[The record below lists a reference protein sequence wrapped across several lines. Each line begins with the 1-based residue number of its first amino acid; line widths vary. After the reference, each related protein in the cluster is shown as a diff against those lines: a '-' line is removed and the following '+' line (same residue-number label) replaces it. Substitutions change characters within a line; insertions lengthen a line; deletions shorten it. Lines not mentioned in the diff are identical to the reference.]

1 MNEFSEIWVYLR
13 TTPLMHLTLTLVA
26 YQIGNWIYK
35 KTNLNPLFNPV
46 LIAMIIIV
54 PILLFSKT
62 NYSEYF
68 QGAQFVHF
76 LLGPATVALAIP
88 LYQQFEKVKK
98 SATAISISIFTGSLT
113 AMLSALLIGKMLN
126 ASNTTL
132 ISLAPKST
140 TTPIAMGITEQLG
153 GLPSLTAILVIVT
166 GIFGAMVG
174 PLILNF
180 LGIKNKK
187 ARGLA
192 IGTAS
197 HGIGTA
203 RAYQINKT
211 AGTFAGLAMGIN
223 ALATALLLPLIWNW
237 LF

>member
-113 AMLSALLIGKMLN
+113 A
-126 ASNTTL
+126 
-132 ISLAPKST
+132 
-140 TTPIAMGITEQLG
+140 
-153 GLPSLTAILVIVT
+153 
-166 GIFGAMVG
+166 
-174 PLILNF
+174 
-180 LGIKNKK
+180 
-187 ARGLA
+187 
-192 IGTAS
+192 
-197 HGIGTA
+197 
-203 RAYQINKT
+203 
-211 AGTFAGLAMGIN
+211 
-223 ALATALLLPLIWNW
+223 
-237 LF
+237 